1 MDWEN
6 GFLQWLASDEG
17 WRVLSGAVIPA
28 TAIVVA
34 GVIAALIGRATTK
47 RLITLQRRDALTAAI
62 GGFLLAGRRAATW
75 NMLGDVDRA
84 QLDHLIAEAE
94 TRIRLL
100 PIAGAALAASWAS
113 HELTAMK
120 RDSAGFQFQAQ
131 QTLGEYR
138 DRLVAWSEK
147 PRSAKKLFSAD
158 LERWQFEATEHVAA
172 PEHAAATEYAAAP
185 EYASAPEHAEAPKH
199 VAAPEPA
206 ATEPAAAEP
215 AAADQPTTQDKPPQT
230 WVATNEALARSPL
243 TPEPPTAV
251 ATATGSMPLI
261 ITTPMP
267 ASAVRQRV
275 DPASAQ

>member
-34 GVIAALIGRATTK
+34 GVIAALIGRATMK

-75 NMLGDVDRA
+75 NTLGDVDRA

-158 LERWQFEATEHVAA
+158 LERWQFEATEHAAA
-172 PEHAAATEYAAAP
+172 PEYAAATEYAAAP

-199 VAAPEPA
+199 VAA
-206 ATEPAAAEP
+206 TEP
-215 AAADQPTTQDKPPQT
+215 AAADQPITHDKPPQT

-275 DPASAQ
+275 LPASAQ

>member
-34 GVIAALIGRATTK
+34 GVIAALIGRASTK

-100 PIAGAALAASWAS
+100 PIAGAGLAASWAS

-158 LERWQFEATEHVAA
+158 LERWQFEATEH
-172 PEHAAATEYAAAP
+172 AAAP
-185 EYASAPEHAEAPKH
+185 EYAGAPEHPAAPKH

-206 ATEPAAAEP
+206 AHGPAATGP
-215 AAADQPTTQDKPPQT
+215 AATGPVAADQPTTHDKPPQT